1 MKKYSLT
8 KNKKERG
15 KIKDGKIEK
24 LVVEIGKKKARI
36 LDDFCK
42 AYFAD
47 KQVAPSKVELVEDH
61 SQLSQGKIIYYF
73 RIKLGRPKTMRKEK
87 KKATVVKPMIK
98 V

>member
-1 MKKYSLT
+1 MPTKKEKEIMKKNL
-8 KNKKERG
+8 
-15 KIKDGKIEK
+15 IEK

-61 SQLSQGKIIYYF
+61 SQLAQGKIIYYF

-87 KKATVVKPMIK
+87 KKATVVKPIIK